1 MAFHAGRCFA
11 HAMGL
16 GGTMR
21 FSGLVTVTLISL
33 CSIGLSGC
41 VPVIAGALIYD
52 NIADNK
58 SQAEFTTSLNQ
69 QNIEREKAGLKPL
82 DWCSEAYKAKGTWAK
97 DQKDCAAR
105 IKAYEAGDKSAL
117 TL

>member
-1 MAFHAGRCFA
+1 MA

-33 CSIGLSGC
+33 CSIGLGGC
-41 VPVIAGALIYD
+41 IPVVAGALIYD
-52 NIADNK
+52 NNANNK
-58 SQAEFTTSLNQ
+58 SKSEFTTSLNQ

-82 DWCSEAYKAKGTWAK
+82 DWCSETYKAKASWAK
-97 DQKDCAAR
+97 DDKVCAAK